1 MKIKVSD
8 YYGHAPYYQF
18 MPRDMFGRL
27 ESAYLDGKQFVE
39 VSKMMYNEMQERW
52 LSHIVR

>member
-1 MKIKVSD
+1 MD

-18 MPRDMFGRL
+18 MPRDMFERL
-27 ESAYLDGKQFVE
+27 ECAYLAGKQFVE

-52 LSHIVR
+52 LSHTVR

>member
-8 YYGHAPYYQF
+8 YYGHAPYYRF

-27 ESAYLDGKQFVE
+27 EFAYLNGHQFAE
-39 VSKMMYNEMQERW
+39 VSKMMYDKMQQQW
-52 LSHIVR
+52 LSHIAR